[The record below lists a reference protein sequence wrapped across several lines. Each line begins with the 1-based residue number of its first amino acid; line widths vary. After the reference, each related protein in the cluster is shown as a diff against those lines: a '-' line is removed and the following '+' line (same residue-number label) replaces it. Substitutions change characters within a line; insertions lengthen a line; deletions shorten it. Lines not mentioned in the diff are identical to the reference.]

1 VSALTVEL
9 PVSLVEELFAAP
21 ALTPVPAPPADD
33 LPAGSAAA
41 PDQPTAIPTT
51 AVDGSS
57 DGPLTSTAVTAGN
70 PSHAPAAGG
79 TPLGATTVTAPE
91 RDAAVHPS
99 HAVATLTALD
109 HGASSTTSG
118 AAAAALTSLVPP
130 TPVAAPT
137 VRLLPARPPAPV
149 AAATGP
155 VAHRPPTLA
164 ARVAVLR
171 TTDRSP
177 VLDAAD
183 EDRGPE
189 PAADPSHVARTIA
202 HAVVEVL
209 LGRRPV
215 TQLARWTTP
224 GVYESLQGRAA
235 LTARVL
241 GPRSAGRGATVRR
254 VRVCAVEPH
263 VCEAGVVVDDGVRVR
278 AVALRLE
285 THRGTWRTTSLE
297 VG

>member
-1 VSALTVEL
+1 MSALTVER
-9 PVSLVEELFAAP
+9 PRSLVEELFAAP
-21 ALTPVPAPPADD
+21 PHGPGPEPAEATVDADAHARGTEQVPMPDPAGPTSTATSGARDATGQPVTGRTDERSLTTVLPPAP
-33 LPAGSAAA
+33 LAA
-41 PDQPTAIPTT
+41 PRVRLLAPRDPTT
-51 AVDGSS
+51 A
-57 DGPLTSTAVTAGN
+57 PIAAG
-70 PSHAPAAGG
+70 PAAQ
-79 TPLGATTVTAPE
+79 T
-91 RDAAVHPS
+91 
-99 HAVATLTALD
+99 
-109 HGASSTTSG
+109 
-118 AAAAALTSLVPP
+118 
-130 TPVAAPT
+130 
-137 VRLLPARPPAPV
+137 
-149 AAATGP
+149 
-155 VAHRPPTLA
+155 PPTLA

-171 TTDRSP
+171 ATDRSP
-177 VLDAAD
+177 VLEAVD

-189 PAADPSHVARTIA
+189 PTADPAHVARAIA

-215 TQLARWTTP
+215 TQLARWVTP
-224 GVYESLQGRAA
+224 GVYETLQGRAA

-241 GPRSAGRGATVRR
+241 GGRTSGRGAAVRR